1 MELKVMDKIVESL
14 EEVTIRFAGDS
25 GDGMQLAGTQFSD
38 TSGIAGNDVNTFPDY
53 PSEIRA
59 PEGTLYGVSAFQ
71 IHFGSKNINTTGD
84 FIDVLVVMN
93 ASSLKV
99 NLPNLKKGGM
109 IIANTDG
116 FDKKNLDLAGY
127 SLNPLLNGSLKD
139 YQVIPV
145 DFLKEIKAELADSNI
160 PPKVVKKTKNVFAL
174 GMTYWLFDRPL
185 DPTVDWFKKKF
196 KNKEDVQLA
205 NIKILHSGWNYAY
218 KNENFIRQY
227 KVEKSDLKPGKY
239 RNITGNQAA
248 ALGLVVAARR
258 ANLPLFLGSYPITPA
273 SDILQDISG
282 FKKYGVRHL
291 QAEDEIGGVSSA
303 IGAAYGGSLAATST
317 SGPGL
322 SLKTEAIGLAIM
334 IELPLVIIDVMRSGP
349 STGMPTKPEQSDLL
363 QAMYGR
369 HGEAPLP
376 VLAASSASDSF
387 TMTFEAARIA
397 LKYMT
402 PVILLTD
409 GYIGQATEP
418 WKIPEVDSL
427 PEIKPRFV
435 TDKANFAP
443 YKRDPQTLAREW
455 AIPGMQGLEHRVGGL
470 EKLDVTGAVSQ
481 DPLNHQRMSELRR
494 DKIENVANDIPPVVV
509 EGSQQG
515 ELLLLSWGSTYGAA
529 KTAFNKLY
537 NDGYK
542 IGFCN
547 LRYLNPFPSNLGDV
561 LKKYNKILIPEMNL
575 GQLKMIIQSKF
586 LISVDGLNKIQ
597 GKPFKAIEIETKVRE
612 MLETKKS

>member
-1 MELKVMDKIVESL
+1 MDKIVESR
-14 EEVTIRFAGDS
+14 EEVTVRFAGDS

-71 IHFGSKNINTTGD
+71 IHFGSKEINTTGD

-116 FDKKNLDLAGY
+116 FDKKNLELAGY
-127 SLNPLLNGSLKD
+127 ALNPLLNGSLKD
-139 YQVIPV
+139 YQVYPV
-145 DFLKEIKAELADSNI
+145 DMLKEIKTELTDANI
-160 PPKVVKKTKNVFAL
+160 PPKIVKKTKNIFAL
-174 GMTYWLFDRPL
+174 GMTYWLFERPL
-185 DPTVDWFKKKF
+185 EPTVEWIKKKF
-196 KNKEDVQLA
+196 KKLDDVKLA
-205 NIKILHSGWNYAY
+205 NIRVLHAGWNYAY
-218 KNENFIRQY
+218 KNENLSRQFRI
-227 KVEKSDLKPGKY
+227 EKSELKPGKY

-248 ALGLVVAARR
+248 ALGLVVASRR

-363 QAMYGR
+363 QAMFGR

-387 TMTFEAARIA
+387 STTFEAARIA

-402 PVILLTD
+402 PVIVLTD

-418 WKIPEVDSL
+418 WKIPEVNSL
-427 PEIKPRFV
+427 PEIKPCFV
-435 TDKANFAP
+435 TNKQNFAP
-443 YKRDPQTLAREW
+443 YKRDPLTLAREW

-481 DPLNHQRMSELRR
+481 DPLNHQRMSEIRR
-494 DKIENVANDIPPVVV
+494 DKIENISKDIPPASV
-509 EGSQQG
+509 QG
-515 ELLLLSWGSTYGAA
+515 NPKGEILLLSWGSTYGAA
-529 KTAFNKLY
+529 KTAFGKLHSE
-537 NDGYK
+537 GHK

-547 LRYLNPFPSNLGDV
+547 LKYLNPFPANLGEV
-561 LKKYNKILIPEMNL
+561 LKSYNKILIPEMNL
-575 GQLKMIIQSKF
+575 GQLKMIIQAKF
-586 LISVDGLNKIQ
+586 MLPVTGLNKIQ
-597 GKPFKAIEIETKVRE
+597 GKPFKAVEIESKLRE
-612 MLETKKS
+612 MLEMQTAQK